1 MKIKKRILS
10 LAPNDENYYLYNKT
24 NVYFMKY
31 FSTVFLMVSVFFGLI
46 SCKQQAIV
54 VNPGA
59 VVSKDG
65 TDDGLKN
72 VKTEFEDAS
81 RTEEGISFT
90 LSSDLLFPT
99 NSSYLTEKAKV
110 ELSKLSKLLNSD
122 KTKKVRV
129 DGHTDSTG
137 EEKYN
142 QWLSEKRANSVKTF
156 LQDAGVSGG
165 RISIKGLGQTKPV
178 ADNKTPEGRQKNRR
192 VEVIILD

>member
-1 MKIKKRILS
+1 
-10 LAPNDENYYLYNKT
+10 
-24 NVYFMKY
+24 MKY
-31 FSTVFLMVSVFFGLI
+31 FGTVLLMVSIFFGFT

-59 VVSKDG
+59 VLSKDG

-72 VKTEFEDAS
+72 VKTEFEGAS

-99 NSSYLTEKAKV
+99 NSSYLTDKAKV
-110 ELSKLSKLLNSD
+110 ELSKLSKLLNNDVS
-122 KTKKVRV
+122 KKVRV

-142 QWLSEKRANSVKTF
+142 QWLSEKRANSVKAF
-156 LQDAGVSGG
+156 LEDAGVAAS
-165 RISIKGLGQTKPV
+165 RISIKGLGQLKPV

-192 VEVIILD
+192 VEVVILD